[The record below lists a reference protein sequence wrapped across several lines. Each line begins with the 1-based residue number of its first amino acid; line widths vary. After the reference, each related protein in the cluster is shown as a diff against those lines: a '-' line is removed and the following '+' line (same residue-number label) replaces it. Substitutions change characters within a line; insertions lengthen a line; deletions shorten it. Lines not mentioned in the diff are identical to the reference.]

1 MKKIMYSVACILSVV
16 ALASCASTPIAPIE
30 DRSMQIVHDIDLTKD
45 EIYDISL
52 EWMAKTLIDTRGV
65 FELKNKDK
73 DKIIGT
79 GQTYYIQ
86 KSFWGP
92 VNVPCRFTVM
102 VEAKENKYKTTYNN
116 FIGLLGK
123 SNGRLKPVEEKEHID
138 FVKAKLA
145 IIDDGLYDYLKKYKS
160 NTNW

>member
-1 MKKIMYSVACILSVV
+1 MNKIIHFFVCILSVI

-30 DRSMQIVHDIDLTKD
+30 DRSMQKVHAIDLTKD

-52 EWMAKTLIDTRGV
+52 EWMAKALIDTRGV
-65 FELKNKDK
+65 FELKDKDK

-79 GQTYYIQ
+79 GQTYFIK

-92 VNVPCRFTVM
+92 ENVPCRFTVM

-116 FIGLLGK
+116 FIGLFGK
-123 SNGRLKPVEEKEHID
+123 SNGRLMPVEEKEQID

-145 IIDDGLYDYLKKYKS
+145 IIDDGLYNYLTKYKS

>member
-1 MKKIMYSVACILSVV
+1 MYFFVCILSVV
-16 ALASCASTPIAPIE
+16 ALASCASAPIAPME
-30 DRSMQIVHDIDLTKD
+30 DRSMQYVHDIDLTKN

-65 FELKNKDK
+65 FELKDKDK

-79 GQTYYIQ
+79 GQTYYIK